1 MNTYYTYILTN
12 KKKGVLY
19 IGVTNNLIKRTYI
32 HKKKIAGGFTKKY
45 NVNKLVYYEK
55 FNSIISAITREKQLK
70 NWKRTWK
77 IELIEKHNIE
87 WKDLY
92 HEII

>member
-32 HKKKIAGGFTKKY
+32 HKKKIAGGFTQKY

-92 HEII
+92 REIM